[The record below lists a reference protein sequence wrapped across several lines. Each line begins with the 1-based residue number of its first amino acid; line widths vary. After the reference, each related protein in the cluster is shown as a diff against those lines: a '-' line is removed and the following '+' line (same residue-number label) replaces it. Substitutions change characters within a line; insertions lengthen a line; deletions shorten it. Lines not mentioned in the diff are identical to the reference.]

1 MIRRFLVT
9 AFLLLSALSAAASP
23 LDPFKDMKGTLDI
36 AGGTVHIPVMKQ
48 AAQNIMTF
56 NPDIRIT
63 VAGGGSGVGVQQVG
77 EGIAHIG
84 NTGRALKPAEIEKYG
99 LVTFPF
105 AIDGV
110 AVAVHPSNT
119 VKALTASQVA
129 DIYAGT
135 ITNWAQVGG
144 ESGAINVYGREDGSG
159 TRDNFTE
166 KVIGKGTIAPSVNV
180 VSSNGAMKTALSGDK
195 RGIGYVGIGYLDESV
210 AGVTLDGVEPTQE
223 NAEKGTYPV
232 VRHLFMN
239 TKGQPAGLAAA
250 FIDYIYSPEGQKIIG
265 ESGYIPLP
273 RK

>member
-1 MIRRFLVT
+1 MMKRFLVT
-9 AFLLLSALSAAASP
+9 AFLLLPALSAAASP

-36 AGGTVHIPVMKQ
+36 AGGTAHIPVMKQ

-110 AVAVHPSNT
+110 AVHPSNT
-119 VKALTASQVA
+119 VKALTAAQVA

-135 ITNWAQVGG
+135 ITDMGP
-144 ESGAINVYGREDGSG
+144 GRG
-159 TRDNFTE
+159 
-166 KVIGKGTIAPSVNV
+166 
-180 VSSNGAMKTALSGDK
+180 
-195 RGIGYVGIGYLDESV
+195 
-210 AGVTLDGVEPTQE
+210 
-223 NAEKGTYPV
+223 
-232 VRHLFMN
+232 
-239 TKGQPAGLAAA
+239 
-250 FIDYIYSPEGQKIIG
+250 
-265 ESGYIPLP
+265 
-273 RK
+273 